1 MMGSL
6 LLKIWVEPQRAQRFI
21 MLEMEK
27 LNKLSK
33 DVIGEAIEVHKE
45 LGPGLLESA
54 YQACLFYSL
63 TEKGLN
69 VEKEKPMPITYKNI
83 ELDCGYRIDL
93 LVERELVVE
102 LKAVE
107 ELNNIHIAQ
116 VMSYLKMSNFRLGLL
131 LNFNV
136 KYLKQGIKRIIN

>member
-1 MMGSL
+1 
-6 LLKIWVEPQRAQRFI
+6 
-21 MLEMEK
+21 MLELEE
-27 LNKLSK
+27 LNKLSRI
-33 DVIGEAIEVHKE
+33 VIGEAIEVHKE

-63 TEKGLN
+63 TKKGLN
-69 VEKEKPMPITYKNI
+69 VEKEKPMPIKYKNV

-93 LVERELVVE
+93 LVESELVVE

-107 ELNNIHIAQ
+107 ELNNIHLAQ

>member
-1 MMGSL
+1 MNY
-6 LLKIWVEPQRAQRFI
+6 
-21 MLEMEK
+21 ME
-27 LNKLSK
+27 
-33 DVIGEAIEVHKE
+33 
-45 LGPGLLESA
+45 
-54 YQACLFYSL
+54 
-63 TEKGLN
+63 
-69 VEKEKPMPITYKNI
+69 EKEKAMPIMYKNV